1 VTPPTIK
8 VRPRTGVV
16 PAQKKQQNQLPPSSP
31 PKQSKGL
38 IRRILEIVIN
48 DIKHPSRIFE
58 KKKEIVMPESKE
70 TWKDWEGQI

>member
-1 VTPPTIK
+1 MTPPTIK
-8 VRPRTGVV
+8 VRPRTGVA
-16 PAQKKQQNQLPPSSP
+16 PAPTKRQQEQLTS